1 MLLVAQL
8 VFSIRFHSE
17 KEQVFESKQETT
29 LIKINNMV
37 GNVSAN
43 NNNDLAVDASS
54 VKSKINMA
62 SRDIVE
68 WKDGFCCVEFLSRLK
83 QLVRSTKFP

>member
-54 VKSKINMA
+54 VKK
-62 SRDIVE
+62 
-68 WKDGFCCVEFLSRLK
+68 
-83 QLVRSTKFP
+83 